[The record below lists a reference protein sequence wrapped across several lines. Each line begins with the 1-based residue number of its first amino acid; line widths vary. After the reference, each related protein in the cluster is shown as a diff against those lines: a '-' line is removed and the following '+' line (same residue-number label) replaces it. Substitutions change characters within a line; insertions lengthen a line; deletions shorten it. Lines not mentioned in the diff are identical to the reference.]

1 MKERVETILT
11 VDSRSKNINNNYADD
26 LDDYENEMI
35 DPLEKVIQTKYEV
48 KIFLIIYD
56 WYLKME
62 LGGCGLEWRPAL
74 RLMSLLPS

>member
-1 MKERVETILT
+1 MKERAETILT

-48 KIFLIIYD
+48 KIILIIYD
-56 WYLKME
+56 WF
-62 LGGCGLEWRPAL
+62 
-74 RLMSLLPS
+74 

>member
-48 KIFLIIYD
+48 KIFLIIYY
-56 WYLKME
+56 WF
-62 LGGCGLEWRPAL
+62 
-74 RLMSLLPS
+74 

>member
-1 MKERVETILT
+1 MFLSRFQIHYYSNFPMKERVETILT

-48 KIFLIIYD
+48 KIFLIIYY
-56 WYLKME
+56 WF
-62 LGGCGLEWRPAL
+62 
-74 RLMSLLPS
+74 

>member
-1 MKERVETILT
+1 MFLSRFQIHYYSNFPMKERVETILT

-56 WYLKME
+56 WF
-62 LGGCGLEWRPAL
+62 
-74 RLMSLLPS
+74 

>member
-1 MKERVETILT
+1 MKERAETILT

-56 WYLKME
+56 
-62 LGGCGLEWRPAL
+62 CF
-74 RLMSLLPS
+74 

>member
-1 MKERVETILT
+1 MSRFQIHYYSNFPMKERAETILT

-56 WYLKME
+56 WF
-62 LGGCGLEWRPAL
+62 
-74 RLMSLLPS
+74 

>member
-1 MKERVETILT
+1 MKERAETILT

-48 KIFLIIYD
+48 KIFLIIYY
-56 WYLKME
+56 WF
-62 LGGCGLEWRPAL
+62 
-74 RLMSLLPS
+74 